1 MKSVVRIFNFIIMGI
16 SAVAMLLLF
25 TTSTFTFNSCVGLK
39 AEYFNNFNSLIPA
52 SVDVGTIDVPYV
64 LGTDNIYLSLKCDL
78 GFGEVN
84 TLMGTSNNELVNKEL
99 IENNIGGVFAD
110 LHEPIDILT
119 EYTVRTALKKIAHD
133 ELAEQITNA
142 LTGAGH
148 AATTEDVMDEMGM
161 NDNYFRG
168 FAKLLYD
175 VGNTQSDPENI
186 DQGPTID
193 AFTDVIFNKIKEILA
208 EAKEVT
214 AGSVDESYLTE
225 DKKAQIKDGFVSIFN
240 DIGLIMDDTVH
251 IYRVSKVSY
260 LFLAKFI
267 KQDLQSKVPDPSIL
281 DKKTTENY
289 EKYAER
295 LSVLF
300 VETLLPTT
308 FYTLV
313 SYICLGI
320 FIGIILIAAIWAILL
335 IFTTIRTFSSD
346 KPWTFFG
353 PWFWVVGSLQIVLGI
368 GLTIFGKYILPKMP
382 LPLDGTPISSFAVA
396 PRTFALIPS
405 ILFIVMIGVAIAY
418 LIISHPVKKEYKN
431 KRNGR
436 GPKPKEVV
444 IHE

>member
-1 MKSVVRIFNFIIMGI
+1 
-16 SAVAMLLLF
+16 
-25 TTSTFTFNSCVGLK
+25 
-39 AEYFNNFNSLIPA
+39 
-52 SVDVGTIDVPYV
+52 
-64 LGTDNIYLSLKCDL
+64 
-78 GFGEVN
+78 
-84 TLMGTSNNELVNKEL
+84 
-99 IENNIGGVFAD
+99 
-110 LHEPIDILT
+110 
-119 EYTVRTALKKIAHD
+119 
-133 ELAEQITNA
+133 
-142 LTGAGH
+142 
-148 AATTEDVMDEMGM
+148 M

-240 DIGLIMDDTVH
+240 DIGLIMDDTFH

-308 FYTLV
+308 FYTMV

-353 PWFWVVGSLQIVLGI
+353 PWFWIVGSLQIVLGI